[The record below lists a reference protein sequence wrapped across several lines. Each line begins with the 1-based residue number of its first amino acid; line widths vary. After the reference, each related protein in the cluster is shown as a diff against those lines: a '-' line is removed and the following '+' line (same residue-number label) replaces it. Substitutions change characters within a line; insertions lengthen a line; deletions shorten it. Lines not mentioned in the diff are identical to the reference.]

1 MKRIV
6 LFSIALF
13 LFFLSCDRVKS
24 GQATNTTQSDNTQE
38 FIKKTKEF
46 FHWYKQNYETLGNIQ
61 LIDLVKVDS
70 TYIYKVNTDST
81 KRYLNILESSGF
93 FSDSFIKEKQ
103 DYFIEAGRKLL
114 EVKQSDGPPVGFE
127 FDLLLLTQ
135 EASLYLD
142 NIKDI
147 NYSVKDTSE
156 TTTKISVNNDLIFEY
171 QNNNSLI
178 KSIRKDIK

>member
-6 LFSIALF
+6 LISIALF

-24 GQATNTTQSDNTQE
+24 GHATNTNQSDNTQQV
-38 FIKKTKEF
+38 IKKTKAF
-46 FHWYKQNYETLGNIQ
+46 FQWYEQNHETFGDIQ
-61 LIDLVKVDS
+61 LIDLVKIDS
-70 TYIYKVNTDST
+70 TYIYKVNPDSM
-81 KRYLNILESSGF
+81 KRYLNILDSSGF
-93 FSDSFIKEKQ
+93 FSDSFIKAKQ

-114 EVKQSDGPPVGFE
+114 EAKQSDGPPIGFE

-135 EASLYLD
+135 ESYLYLD
-142 NIKDI
+142 NINDL

-156 TTTKISVNNDLIFEY
+156 TSTKISVNNELVFEF
-171 QNNNSLI
+171 QNNNGLI